1 MAIRVAGLGWVSESS
16 SGWYV
21 TVVAGVDVDSFSP
34 RGTVN
39 LWGFCSVWPGFVSCW
54 NSLILAWKSS
64 LLLLLVFGGGE

>member
-1 MAIRVAGLGWVSESS
+1 MIFVDGRTLGIVFAIRVVGLGWVSVSS

-39 LWGFCSVWPGFVSCW
+39 LWGFCSVWP
-54 NSLILAWKSS
+54 
-64 LLLLLVFGGGE
+64 